1 MQKMIF
7 FWKEFWKPFNRIKHA
22 LPPLL
27 NSHYL
32 RFSFQKHKLI
42 SMETVKDLSIY
53 NSLTGEKARFEPLHS
68 GKVGMYVCGP
78 TLYSEPHMGNMRTF
92 INFDLIYRYLLKLG
106 FQVKYVRNITDA
118 GHITNSAGEAV
129 DSIGKAARLE
139 QVQSLEIVYKYNVKF
154 QELNRIYNLLPP
166 SIEPTATGH
175 IQEQIE
181 IIEQIMKNGF
191 AYEVNGSVYFDVR
204 AYSEK
209 FEYGILSGRKV
220 DELAEETRD
229 LNAQDEK
236 RFFAD
241 FALWKK
247 ANPEDMQIWRSPWGD
262 GNPGWHIECTAMSTK
277 YLGSQFD
284 IHGGG
289 MDLKFPHHEDEIAQ
303 NCGSLGCNPARIW
316 MHANMLNV
324 NGQKMSK
331 SLGNYFLPKEIVEG
345 TTDVFEKA
353 YAPEVIRFCMMQAH
367 YRSTLDFTSE
377 SLNAAEKGFT
387 RLQDAVAKLESLPTT
402 NENTSSEVLS
412 LIPSFYQSMNDDFNA
427 PKLIANLF
435 EAARIIFAI
444 EEGKLVISQKDLTV
458 LKAEMHSF
466 IFDVLGIRMEK
477 ASGASDEAL
486 NAAMDLVLEMRKSAR
501 ENKDWG
507 TSDKIRDRLTE
518 AGIIVKDGKDGA
530 TWTVK

>member
-1 MQKMIF
+1 MSANT
-7 FWKEFWKPFNRIKHA
+7 P
-22 LPPLL
+22 
-27 NSHYL
+27 
-32 RFSFQKHKLI
+32 
-42 SMETVKDLSIY
+42 LSIY
-53 NSLTGEKARFEPLHS
+53 NSLSGQKELFKPIIE

-92 INFDLIYRYLLKLG
+92 INFDLIYRYLLKTG

-129 DSIGKAARLE
+129 DSIGKAARME

-154 QELNRIYNLLPP
+154 QELQRIYNLLPP
-166 SIEPTATGH
+166 SIEPTATAH

-181 IIEQIMKNGF
+181 VIEKIIENGF

-209 FEYGILSGRKV
+209 YNYGILSGRKV
-220 DELAEETRD
+220 DELAEETRE

-247 ANPEDMQIWRSPWGD
+247 ANPDDMQIWRSPWGD

-277 YLGSQFD
+277 YLGDQFD

-303 NCGSLGCNPARIW
+303 SCGSVGCNPANYW

-331 SLGNYFLPKEIVEG
+331 SLGNYFLPKEIVDG
-345 TTDVFEKA
+345 TTSVFDKP
-353 YAPEVIRFCMMQAH
+353 YTPQVIRFCMMQAH
-367 YRSTLDFTSE
+367 YRSTLDFTPD
-377 SLNAAEKGFT
+377 SLNAAEKGFS
-387 RLQDAVAKLESLPTT
+387 RLSEAMGKLDSLTTSGSSSTNVQELVA
-402 NENTSSEVLS
+402 
-412 LIPSFYQSMNDDFNA
+412 SFYNAMNDDFNA
-427 PKLIANLF
+427 PILIANLF
-435 EAARIIFAI
+435 EAVKFINTVVDGTSTITAD
-444 EEGKLVISQKDLTV
+444 DLQLLKTEMSSFV
-458 LKAEMHSF
+458 L
-466 IFDVLGIRMEK
+466 DVLGLTMEK
-477 ASGASDEAL
+477 ETNSEIL
-486 NAAMDLVLEMRKSAR
+486 NSAMDLVMELRLQAR
-501 ENKDWG
+501 ENKDWS
-507 TSDKIRDRLTE
+507 TSDKIRDRLAE
-518 AGIIVKDGKDGA
+518 AGIVVKDSKEGA
-530 TWTVK
+530 SWSVK

>member
-1 MQKMIF
+1 MNQAQNI
-7 FWKEFWKPFNRIKHA
+7 
-22 LPPLL
+22 
-27 NSHYL
+27 
-32 RFSFQKHKLI
+32 
-42 SMETVKDLSIY
+42 VIY
-53 NSLTGEKARFEPLHS
+53 NSLTGEKETFQPIIP

-92 INFDLIYRYLLKLG
+92 INFDLIYRYFLKAG
-106 FQVKYVRNITDA
+106 YQVKYVRNITDA
-118 GHITNSAGEAV
+118 GHITNSAGVSE
-129 DSIGKAARLE
+129 DSIGKAARSE

-154 QELNRIYNLLPP
+154 QELQRIYNMLPP

-181 IIEQIMKNGF
+181 IIEKIIENGF
-191 AYEVNGSVYFDVR
+191 AYVVNGSVYFDVR
-204 AYSEK
+204 KYSEK

-220 DELAEETRD
+220 DELAEETRT

-277 YLGSQFD
+277 YLGNQFD

-331 SLGNYFLPKEIVEG
+331 SLGNFFLPKEIIEG
-345 TTDVFEKA
+345 TTPVFSRPFSA
-353 YAPEVIRFCMMQAH
+353 EVLRFFMMQAH
-367 YRSTLDFTSE
+367 YRSTLDFTE
-377 SLNAAEKGFT
+377 EALVAAEKGYN
-387 RLQDAVAKLESLPTT
+387 RLADAVSLLDKLPVST
-402 NENTSSEVLS
+402 TSSQA
-412 LIPSFYQSMNDDFNA
+412 IPELVASFYQAMNDDFNA
-427 PKLIANLF
+427 PILVANLF
-435 EAARIIFAI
+435 EAVRFINTVND
-444 EEGKLVISQKDLTV
+444 GKAHISAADLELLTREMKSFV
-458 LKAEMHSF
+458 L
-466 IFDVLGIRMEK
+466 DVLGISLTSTDADSKLAPVME
-477 ASGASDEAL
+477 L
-486 NAAMDLVLEMRKSAR
+486 VIDLRQQAR
-501 ENKDWG
+501 ANKDWT
-507 TSDKIRDRLTE
+507 TSDQIRDALAK
-518 AGIIVKDGKDGA
+518 AGIVIKDGKEGT
-530 TWTVK
+530 TWS